1 MNQNFIDELIKLNE
15 QANIALHQDDDS
27 VDEFTEKIETL
38 IANHLNQDIHNLTIE
53 YPNPTTIIVTQDD
66 TQQVT
71 TYTL

>member
-1 MNQNFIDELIKLNE
+1 MNQDFINQLTELNQ

-27 VDEFTEKIETL
+27 VDEITEKIETL

-53 YPNPTTIIVTQDD
+53 YPDPTTIIVTQDD